1 MRQWQKGEVKSRENY
16 FEDIKQLAFYLYVR
30 KKGKLTLQNTEGKT
44 AETIVLRY
52 RRRMGSGKEV
62 EIRKALH

>member
-1 MRQWQKGEVKSRENY
+1 MAEGRSEIKRKY

-62 EIRKALH
+62 EIRKALD